1 VDNQDRSEG
10 AWAEDSST
18 LSWLLGRRTTWS
30 HIISREHPQDAVAIS
45 AVRKTSPEERSAHPE
60 ATFISSNW
68 PERFL
73 CLTQITLPGTHG
85 GSNIDEL
92 AMLKADD
99 AIGNGDRLRTVRNHD
114 ARDVRAAIASPI
126 LDSFPTSS

>member
-1 VDNQDRSEG
+1 M
-10 AWAEDSST
+10 
-18 LSWLLGRRTTWS
+18 SWLLGRRTTRS

-73 CLTQITLPGTHG
+73 CLTQITPPGTHG
-85 GSNIDEL
+85 GRDIDEL

-99 AIGNGDRLRTVRNHD
+99 AIGNGDRLWTVRNHD
-114 ARDVRAAIASPI
+114 ARNARVFSRTLGNLVRQDR
-126 LDSFPTSS
+126 LQ